1 MQRLWS
7 RRSHRVFSHVLT
19 AVTLVV
25 TLVLAVVMA
34 RAGLATSALT
44 LVIGMALMLVA
55 HNSHRLRHRIGSGG
69 RGDDL
74 LRLLEAQGGEFDF
87 ERRPVAESA
96 FDAGR
101 VLWRLGVAGD
111 ARVSDAVLRRDGA
124 VAFVAHHEAVE
135 QIVAVPVQFLPTVRI
150 DETRDRELISTRTSG
165 HLVQT
170 DDAEFATWFAGAEA
184 LAHIEATDLGRV
196 TLIDGLLISRSPD
209 FVDGMG
215 FDQRVRDLRQLLR
228 AMPVGLRRRFS
239 REEQNVTRLRA
250 SL

>member
-7 RRSHRVFSHVLT
+7 RRSHRAFSHVLT
-19 AVTLVV
+19 AVILVV
-25 TLVLAVVMA
+25 TLVSAVVVA
-34 RAGLATSALT
+34 SAGLAASALA
-44 LVIGMALMLVA
+44 LVIGLALMLVA
-55 HNSHRLRHRIGSGG
+55 HNVYRLRHVIGSSD

-87 ERRPVAESA
+87 ERRSVAESA

-101 VLWRLGVAGD
+101 VLWRLGVGGD

-124 VAFVAHHEAVE
+124 LAFVAHHEAVE
-135 QIVAVPVQFLPTVRI
+135 QVVALPVQFLPTVRI
-150 DETRDRELISTRTSG
+150 DEDRDRELIATRISG
-165 HLVQT
+165 HVVQT
-170 DDAEFATWFAGAEA
+170 DHAEFATWFAGAEA
-184 LAHIEATDLGRV
+184 LAHIETTGLGRV
-196 TLIDGLLISRSPD
+196 TLTDGLLISRSPE
-209 FVDGMG
+209 FVDGLG

-228 AMPVGLRRRFS
+228 AMPVGLQRRFS